1 MAKVKAEGEGRNFFS
16 APQDPGSQ
24 ATDNSREYGVG
35 VRMVVN
41 DAKPPTEAAKH
52 ALLDTMEIRP
62 DKSAEELVTKFADAP
77 QKGLWKQ
84 RKRKL
89 NSQGNTKQL
98 ARHNELIGDDKS
110 ARKYWNQYHCRD
122 IKVVWNGYLNAGQMN
137 DYGQMTCKAR
147 SCPMCAAKR
156 AYVLFTQ
163 YQAPLKELQELGGL
177 VFITLTAPT
186 VTGDKLKDEIRARR
200 NILSRMIA
208 TQKKRYHRNKESWY
222 YRGLIRQ
229 EATIRPNYLY
239 HPHLHLLIQGG
250 EAEAMQII
258 KEWLEQANKAGMYAE
273 ISGQNYRIVTS
284 VEDGLEEMIKYT
296 VKDGYKDDKNKNK
309 LSHWPAERQDI
320 VWKAMAGVRAVHP
333 VEIKAAI
340 EEPEEGQEP
349 QELEEAEGAVKV
361 PLTVSNGYWKWSG
374 RDWGN
379 MEQEELFRD
388 HILPD
393 LKRIKEEAAKP
404 PSG

>member
-41 DAKPPTEAAKH
+41 YAKPPTEAAKH

-208 TQKKRYHRNKESWY
+208 TQKKRYHRGKAVWY

-229 EATIRPNYLY
+229 EATIRPEDLY

-250 EAEAMQII
+250 EEEAKQII
-258 KEWLEQANKAGMYAE
+258 DEWLMLTNKAGIYAQM
-273 ISGQNYRIVTS
+273 SGQDYRIVTS

-340 EEPEEGQEP
+340 EEHEEGQEP

-388 HILPD
+388 HILPE

>member
-1 MAKVKAEGEGRNFFS
+1 MAKVKATGESRNFFC
-16 APQDPGSQ
+16 APQEPGSQ
-24 ATDNSREYGVG
+24 AAPHQKNTLQS
-35 VRMVVN
+35 VRMAVK
-41 DAKPPTEAAKH
+41 DAKPPTEAARR

-89 NSQGNTKQL
+89 NSQGNTRRL
-98 ARHNELIGDDKS
+98 AQYNELIGDDKS
-110 ARKYWNQYHCRD
+110 SRKYWNQYHCRD
-122 IKVVWNGYLNAGQMN
+122 IKIVWNGYLNGGQMN

-156 AYVLFTQ
+156 AYLLFRQ
-163 YQAPLKELQELGGL
+163 YRAALKELQELGGL

-200 NILSRMIA
+200 KVLSRMIA
-208 TQKKRYHRNKESWY
+208 SQKKRYHRDKAAWY

-229 EATIRPNYLY
+229 EVTIRPEDLY

-250 EAEAMQII
+250 EEEARQII
-258 KEWLEQANKAGMYAE
+258 KEWLDQANKAGIYAQ
-273 ISGQNYRIVTS
+273 IAGQDYRIVS
-284 VEDGLEEMIKYT
+284 SAEDGLEEMIKYT
-296 VKDGYKDDKNKNK
+296 VKDGYKDDKDKNK
-309 LSHWPAERQDI
+309 LSHWPAERQDV
-320 VWKAMAGVRAVHP
+320 VWKAMAGVRAIHP

-361 PLTVSNGYWKWSG
+361 PLTVGNGYWKWSG
-374 RDWGN
+374 RDWAS

-393 LKRIKEEAAKP
+393 LKRIKEGAAKP
-404 PSG
+404 KRE